1 MNILERA
8 VGNASSFSGT
18 RPPEPA
24 RVIGQIERSG
34 GIFIYYQGESGQ
46 FYYITQS
53 GLEFARRMEKAIK
66 EKRTKK

>member
-1 MNILERA
+1 MSILERA
-8 VGNASSFSGT
+8 VGNASSFPGT

-24 RVIGQIERSG
+24 KEIGQIERPG

-53 GLEFARRMEKAIK
+53 GLEFARRMEKRIQ